1 MRRELNWK
9 IITEKYLFSLFT
21 EHHSDDL
28 KCHKAGLTPPST
40 HLSWRVLLRGWV
52 GVQDQHP
59 PQHGWEACGCIL
71 MRGGGAEWKS
81 RQSDV
86 EEERERVGVKK
97 KTEKRMGGEAAA
109 TKSISSPASAAC
121 FLTTRTQAHT
131 RTYSLVWCGGAHQ
144 PDNKETHR
152 GGSHTAARTA
162 SHITGAQCQGR
173 AHWTPFS
180 HLLGIKASVRLEVT
194 VTEALIARVG
204 KPEQLLFKII
214 IIISYQRD

>member
-1 MRRELNWK
+1 MWNMRKELNWK

-97 KTEKRMGGEAAA
+97 NRKENGRGSSCYQVHFQSSLCCLLSHNAHTSTHTHVFTGLVWWGTSTGQQRDAQGGL
-109 TKSISSPASAAC
+109 THCSQDSITYHRRPVSGTSALNS
-121 FLTTRTQAHT
+121 FLTSA
-131 RTYSLVWCGGAHQ
+131 G
-144 PDNKETHR
+144 N
-152 GGSHTAARTA
+152 
-162 SHITGAQCQGR
+162 
-173 AHWTPFS
+173 
-180 HLLGIKASVRLEVT
+180 
-194 VTEALIARVG
+194 
-204 KPEQLLFKII
+204 
-214 IIISYQRD
+214 

>member
-97 KTEKRMGGEAAA
+97 KNRKENGRGSSCYQVHFQSSLCCLLSHNAHTSTHTHVFTGLGHINRTTKRRTGGAH
-109 TKSISSPASAAC
+109 TLQPGQHHISPASSVRDE
-121 FLTTRTQAHT
+121 RTE
-131 RTYSLVWCGGAHQ
+131 LL
-144 PDNKETHR
+144 
-152 GGSHTAARTA
+152 
-162 SHITGAQCQGR
+162 SHICWELKRQSDWRWPSQKR
-173 AHWTPFS
+173 
-180 HLLGIKASVRLEVT
+180 
-194 VTEALIARVG
+194 
-204 KPEQLLFKII
+204 
-214 IIISYQRD
+214 

>member
-97 KTEKRMGGEAAA
+97 KNRKENGRG
-109 TKSISSPASAAC
+109 SSCYQVHFQSSLC
-121 FLTTRTQAHT
+121 CLLSHNAHT
-131 RTYSLVWCGGAHQ
+131 STHTHVFTGLVWWGTSTGQQRDAQ
-144 PDNKETHR
+144 G

-162 SHITGAQCQGR
+162 SHITGVQCQG
-173 AHWTPFS
+173 HWTPFS

>member
-97 KTEKRMGGEAAA
+97 KNRKENGRGSSCYQVHFQSSLCCLLSHNAHTSTHTHVFTGLVWWGTSTGQQRDAQGGL
-109 TKSISSPASAAC
+109 THCSQDSITYHRRPVSGTLNS
-121 FLTTRTQAHT
+121 FLTSA
-131 RTYSLVWCGGAHQ
+131 G
-144 PDNKETHR
+144 N
-152 GGSHTAARTA
+152 
-162 SHITGAQCQGR
+162 
-173 AHWTPFS
+173 
-180 HLLGIKASVRLEVT
+180 KASVRLEVT

>member
-97 KTEKRMGGEAAA
+97 KKQKREWEGKQLLPSPFPVQPLLLAFSQRAHKHTHARIHWFGVVGHINRTTKRRTGGAH
-109 TKSISSPASAAC
+109 TLQPGQHHISPASSVRDE
-121 FLTTRTQAHT
+121 RTE
-131 RTYSLVWCGGAHQ
+131 LL
-144 PDNKETHR
+144 
-152 GGSHTAARTA
+152 
-162 SHITGAQCQGR
+162 SHICWELKRQSDWRWPSQKR
-173 AHWTPFS
+173 
-180 HLLGIKASVRLEVT
+180 
-194 VTEALIARVG
+194 
-204 KPEQLLFKII
+204 
-214 IIISYQRD
+214 

>member
-97 KTEKRMGGEAAA
+97 KNRNENGRGSSCYQVHFQSSLCCLLSHNAHTSTHTHVFTGLGHINRTTKRRTGGAH
-109 TKSISSPASAAC
+109 TLQPGQHHISPASSVRDE
-121 FLTTRTQAHT
+121 RTE
-131 RTYSLVWCGGAHQ
+131 LL
-144 PDNKETHR
+144 
-152 GGSHTAARTA
+152 
-162 SHITGAQCQGR
+162 SHICWELKRQSDWRWPSQKR
-173 AHWTPFS
+173 
-180 HLLGIKASVRLEVT
+180 
-194 VTEALIARVG
+194 
-204 KPEQLLFKII
+204 
-214 IIISYQRD
+214 

>member
-1 MRRELNWK
+1 MRKELNTEIYHRK
-9 IITEKYLFSLFT
+9 IFVFSLFT

-97 KTEKRMGGEAAA
+97 KQKREWEGKQLLPSPFPVQPLLLAFSQRTHKHTHARIHWCLVVGHINRTTKRRTGGAH
-109 TKSISSPASAAC
+109 TLQPGQHHISPASSVRDE
-121 FLTTRTQAHT
+121 RTE
-131 RTYSLVWCGGAHQ
+131 LL
-144 PDNKETHR
+144 
-152 GGSHTAARTA
+152 
-162 SHITGAQCQGR
+162 SHICWELKRQSDWRWPSQKR
-173 AHWTPFS
+173 
-180 HLLGIKASVRLEVT
+180 
-194 VTEALIARVG
+194 
-204 KPEQLLFKII
+204 
-214 IIISYQRD
+214 